1 MEAIR
6 PRWSSSS
13 FLLYAG
19 ALVVLLAMV
28 VLLGWLSDDYGEG
41 AFFGWSALVW
51 VATAAVAAALKLSPD
66 RVAAGLFGL
75 VSLVAFIV
83 FAGSFLDL
91 IGLLDFDE
99 GPIAGFDVGRLLLY
113 LVSLVAAIGAVA
125 RFRFPLIGLV
135 ATAAGWLFIV
145 DLVSGGGDWSAV
157 VAIFIGLFL
166 MLIGIGAETAYG
178 FWIHF
183 VAGLSIAGG
192 FLALWHSSDWEWIL
206 IAVVAMFLLTIARG
220 LQRANYAVLAAILL
234 FLAWSHFV
242 EDWLDGSSG
251 IGSDL
256 LPVDGGTG
264 ISPGGDGEDIW
275 QRALLYGVYGVA
287 LVAIGIWFD
296 RRRRTSEHLEEPAT
310 V

>member
-19 ALVVLLAMV
+19 ALVVLVAMLA
-28 VLLGWLSDDYGEG
+28 LLGWLANDYGEG

-51 VATAAVAAALKLSPD
+51 VISAAVAAALKLSSD

-83 FAGSFLDL
+83 FTGSFLDL
-91 IGLLDFDE
+91 IGLLDLDE
-99 GPIAGFDVGRLLLY
+99 GPIEGFDVGRLLLY
-113 LVSLVAAIGAVA
+113 LVAMIAAIAAIA
-125 RFRFPLIGLV
+125 RFRFPLLGLV
-135 ATAAGWLFIV
+135 ATIAGWLFVV

-157 VAIFIGLFL
+157 VAIFLGLFL

-192 FLALWHSSDWEWIL
+192 FLYLWHSSDWEWIL
-206 IAVVAMFLLTIARG
+206 IALVALFLLAIAGG
-220 LQRANYAVLAAILL
+220 LQRASYAVLAATLL

-242 EDWLDGSSG
+242 EDWLDDSSL
-251 IGSDL
+251 SPDL
-256 LPVDGGTG
+256 LPIGPEGG
-264 ISPGGDGEDIW
+264 SGGGEDVW
-275 QRALLYGVYGVA
+275 QRALLYGLYGVA
-287 LVAIGIWFD
+287 LVAVGLWLD
-296 RRRRTSEHLEEPAT
+296 RRRRTSEHLAEPAAA
-310 V
+310 